1 MKNLRSMLKSNK
13 PLVIPGVYD
22 AIGAK
27 IAEKVGFDA
36 MFQTGYGTSA
46 TLFGM
51 PDYGFIGATETVDN
65 ARRICRA
72 VKVPVI
78 VDSDTGYGNALS
90 VWKLVKELESAGASG
105 IFLEDQRWPKRC
117 GHMQGKEVVS
127 QEEYT
132 EKLGAAIDARESKDF
147 IIVAR
152 TDARATEG
160 LDAAIERG
168 LQNKKTGADAVFV
181 EAPRSMEE
189 MKQIGKSIKAPLVAN
204 MIEGGATPISS
215 AQELHKIGFKIILY
229 PLSVLFANTFAT
241 MNILQEL
248 KKTGT
253 TSKYKNKVVNFDQFN
268 DLVEL
273 SKFRKME
280 KKYGFSKRE

>member
-1 MKNLRSMLKSNK
+1 MKKLRNLLKEDG
-13 PLVIPGVYD
+13 PLVIPGIYD

-27 IAEKVGFDA
+27 IAEKVGFEA

-72 VKVPVI
+72 VTAPVI

-132 EKLGAAIDARESKDF
+132 EKLSAAIDARQNKDF

-152 TDARATEG
+152 TDARATNG
-160 LDAAIERG
+160 LDDAIERAKE
-168 LQNKKTGADAVFV
+168 NKKIGADVVFV
-181 EAPRSMEE
+181 EAPQSFEE
-189 MKQIGKSIKAPLVAN
+189 MKKIGKEIKAPLVAN
-204 MIEGGATPISS
+204 MIEGGATPLKS
-215 AQELHKIGFKIILY
+215 AEELDKIGFKIILY
-229 PLSVLFANTFAT
+229 PLSVLYANTFAT
-241 MNILQEL
+241 MNILREL
-248 KKTGT
+248 KNSGNTK
-253 TSKYKNKVVNFDQFN
+253 KYKQKLVNFDQFN
-268 DLVEL
+268 DIVEL
-273 SKFRKME
+273 PKFKKME

>member
-1 MKNLRSMLKSNK
+1 MIKSK
-13 PLVIPGVYD
+13 EPLVIPGVYD

-51 PDYGFIGATETVDN
+51 PDYGFIGATETIDN
-65 ARRICRA
+65 ARRISNA
-72 VKVPVI
+72 VSVPVI

-90 VWKLVKELESAGASG
+90 VWKLVKELESAGAAG
-105 IFLEDQRWPKRC
+105 IFLEDQKWPKRC
-117 GHMQGKEVVS
+117 GHMQGKEIIA

-132 EKLGAAIDARESKDF
+132 EKLGAAIDARENKDF

-152 TDARATEG
+152 TDSRATEG
-160 LDAAIERG
+160 LETAIERG
-168 LQNKKTGADAVFV
+168 LQNKKTGADAVFI
-181 EAPRSMEE
+181 EAPRSLEE
-189 MKQIGKSIKAPLVAN
+189 MKKIGKEIKAPLVAN
-204 MIEGGATPISS
+204 MIEGGATPMNS
-215 AQELHKIGFKIILY
+215 AQTLNKIGFNIILY

-248 KKTGT
+248 KNTGT
-253 TSKYKNKVVNFDQFN
+253 TAKYKQKVVNFDQFN
-268 DLVEL
+268 NLVEL
-273 SKFRKME
+273 DKFKKME
-280 KKYGFSKRE
+280 KKYKFSKRK

>member
-1 MKNLRSMLKSNK
+1 MNSIRKLLKDKSK

-27 IAEKVGFDA
+27 IVEKVGFEA

-51 PDYGFIGATETVDN
+51 PDYGFIGSTETVDN

-72 VKVPVI
+72 VSVPVI
-78 VDSDTGYGNALS
+78 VDADTGYGNALS
-90 VWKLVKELESAGASG
+90 VWKLVRELEGAGASG

-117 GHMQGKEVVS
+117 GHMQGKEVVPID
-127 QEEYT
+127 EYA
-132 EKLGAAIDARESKDF
+132 EKLQAALDARSNKNF

-160 LDAAIERG
+160 LDKAIERG
-168 LQNKKTGADAVFV
+168 LYHKKVGADVIFV
-181 EAPRSMEE
+181 EAPKTIQE
-189 MKQIGKSIKAPLVAN
+189 MKKIGSAIDAPLVAN

-215 AQELHKIGFKIILY
+215 ETKLHEMGFKIILY
-229 PLSVLFANTFAT
+229 PLSVLFSNTYAT
-241 MNILQEL
+241 LQILREL
-248 KKTGT
+248 KRSGT
-253 TSKYKNKVVNFDQFN
+253 TRKLNKKLVNFDQFN

-273 SKFRKME
+273 
-280 KKYGFSKRE
+280 KKYRKLEKQYKK